1 MRFDQI
7 FVRKGD
13 KKHLGTR
20 KKRFNLQPKPYQTK
34 LIHIHMAH
42 SEGHSSTERTIL
54 WIILPATIAVS
65 LYFTQQSHGHE
76 SDRTVLSGNLG
87 DMRKK
92 EVVAPAKHEEAH
104 GTDTL
109 HLDTTHV
116 EHTAKEM
123 EKEHVQDHTPA
134 KHWSDSF
141 VSLIQ
146 N

>member
-1 MRFDQI
+1 VCFNQI

-34 LIHIHMAH
+34 LTHIYMAH

-65 LYFTQQSHGHE
+65 LYFTKQSHGLE
-76 SDRTVLSGNLG
+76 SNRTVLNGNLG

-92 EVVAPAKHEEAH
+92 EVVAPAKHEEGH
-104 GTDTL
+104 GADTL
-109 HLDTTHV
+109 HLDATHV

-123 EKEHVQDHTPA
+123 EKAKEQGQDHAPA
-134 KHWSDSF
+134 KH
-141 VSLIQ
+141 
-146 N
+146 